1 MHQKRFS
8 PKPGWCSPDV
18 SDEFLFQ
25 KRKNMFVV
33 PSVSAY
39 HRAVR
44 TLGRRLGMYCVKL
57 GHHLC
62 ELRSVDWII
71 PQQIGI

>member
-1 MHQKRFS
+1 
-8 PKPGWCSPDV
+8 
-18 SDEFLFQ
+18 
-25 KRKNMFVV
+25 MFAV

-44 TLGRRLGMYCVKL
+44 TLGRRLGMYYVKL